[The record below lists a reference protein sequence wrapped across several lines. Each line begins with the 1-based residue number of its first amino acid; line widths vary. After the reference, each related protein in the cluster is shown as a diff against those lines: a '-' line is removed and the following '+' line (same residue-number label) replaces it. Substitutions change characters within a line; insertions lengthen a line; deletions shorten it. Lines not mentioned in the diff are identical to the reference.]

1 VNPAFF
7 ASEIDTGLVIE
18 GVLNPEMIFFTG
30 FRQAGHW
37 VNGAALSGLRKVKR
51 PPQAAQL
58 PSQSSYS

>member
-1 VNPAFF
+1 
-7 ASEIDTGLVIE
+7 
-18 GVLNPEMIFFTG
+18 MIFFTG

-37 VNGAALSGLRKVKR
+37 VNGAALSGLRNVKR